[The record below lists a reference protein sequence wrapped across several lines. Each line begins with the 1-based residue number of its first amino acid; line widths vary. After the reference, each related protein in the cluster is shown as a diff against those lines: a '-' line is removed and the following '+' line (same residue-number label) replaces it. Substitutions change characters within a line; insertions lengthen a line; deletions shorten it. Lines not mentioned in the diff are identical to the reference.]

1 MDGSSECIRQDG
13 EVYRYL
19 SCNFSVTMLRD
30 FLSLQLTAAERK
42 ATLQDI
48 SIQKI
53 HRRLQKLD
61 VNGGTSFLETRKGD
75 VVFQEKSIGLGK
87 LIVSGVSLQLPS
99 RCWDVHG
106 NYIKTLL

>member
-1 MDGSSECIRQDG
+1 
-13 EVYRYL
+13 
-19 SCNFSVTMLRD
+19 MLRD

-61 VNGGTSFLETRKGD
+61 VKGGTSFLETRKGD
-75 VVFQEKSIGLGK
+75 VVFQEKSIGLGE
-87 LIVSGVSLQLPS
+87 LWHRNGCL
-99 RCWDVHG
+99 HAG
-106 NYIKTLL
+106 NALFGY